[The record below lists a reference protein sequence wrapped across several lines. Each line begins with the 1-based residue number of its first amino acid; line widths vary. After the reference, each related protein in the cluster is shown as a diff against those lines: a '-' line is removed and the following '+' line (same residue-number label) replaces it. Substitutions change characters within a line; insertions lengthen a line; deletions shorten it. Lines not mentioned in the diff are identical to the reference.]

1 MSENLDYTM
10 KFEHKVDAKM
20 TEEEVIDYVYD
31 ALDDK
36 GYNPVN
42 QLVGYFLSG
51 DPSYITGYKNAR
63 GIIKQYERDELLE
76 YVMKQYLFTKEK

>member
-31 ALDDK
+31 ALDDNWSVIS
-36 GYNPVN
+36 YPEIRATSPV
-42 QLVGYFLSG
+42 
-51 DPSYITGYKNAR
+51 
-63 GIIKQYERDELLE
+63 IK
-76 YVMKQYLFTKEK
+76 MHAASSNNTKEMNCWNT